1 MSNKQSKKTNA
12 ETRPARNAT
21 SNKKS
26 ATPLT
31 EMDSDEIFEKY
42 GNSVAGGE
50 IKKKPKMKVS
60 GKSVFKLKAIITK
73 KS

>member
-1 MSNKQSKKTNA
+1 MPSKRTKKTKA

-21 SNKKS
+21 PNKKS
-26 ATPLT
+26 AKSLT
-31 EMDSDEIFEKY
+31 EMDSDEILEKY

-50 IKKKPKMKVS
+50 VKKKLKMKVS
-60 GKSVFKLKAIITK
+60 GKSVFKLKDIIVK